1 MNTRTQ
7 LSSSTADVGTAQFR
21 QHGRVDMYMDGD
33 ILVYD
38 AVGPFNTEV
47 LDALAVAQL
56 GFLKQ
61 AALGARRWGSIANFR
76 VSAMT
81 SPDGLARYA
90 SLMKA
95 PKPPEFQAQATAFVF
110 GPDVEGGRI
119 MLGHYRRIYEEI
131 GRPFACFDTLDE
143 AKAWVR
149 ARLAAPATPG

>member
-1 MNTRTQ
+1 MNHRST

-33 ILVYD
+33 ILIYD
-38 AVGPFNTEV
+38 AVGPFNTEA

-56 GFLKQ
+56 GFLQ
-61 AALGARRWGSIANFR
+61 QLALAGRRWGSIANFK

-90 SLMKA
+90 NLMKA
-95 PKPPEFQAQATAFVF
+95 PKPSEFQAQVTAFVF

-119 MLGHYRRIYEEI
+119 MLAHYRRIYEEI

-143 AKAWVR
+143 AKTWVR
-149 ARLAAPATPG
+149 ARLAAPTPD